1 MGTVDGV
8 RGRVRRRRVKLP
20 RWLAAVVGF
29 IAILGP
35 GLISA
40 NAGNDAGGIITYASA
55 GSQFGYRML
64 FLMVLIT
71 VALVVVQEMCARLG
85 AYTGE
90 GLGALIREQFP
101 LRSGAA
107 AMVLLFIANAGLSVS
122 EFAGVGASMEIFGVS
137 RYIAVPLALAG
148 IWAVTVFG
156 NYSQAER
163 VFVVMGLVFLAYPI
177 AAFLGHPHAG
187 AVLSNLLWPHFLDSK
202 AFLLLAVALIG
213 TTITPYM
220 QFYLTSAVVDKGVT
234 PKTYKG
240 ERIDTINGA
249 ILSDV
254 VSIFI
259 IIIIIIIIII
269 ATAAA
274 IGGTGPLSDI
284 RQAAAALRPVAGA
297 AASQLFAIGL
307 LGAALLAATVVPL
320 STAYAIAETAGVERS
335 LSRKLREAPFFYGIY
350 TVQLVAGAAVALL
363 PGNAVSLVINA
374 QVLNGFITPVLL
386 TYILILANR
395 RSVLGDA
402 ANGPVFR
409 AVATLCVTVVGL
421 LSAVVLVQTVA
432 GWL

>member
-1 MGTVDGV
+1 MTAVDAPAT
-8 RGRVRRRRVKLP
+8 RRARTIP
-20 RWLAAVVGF
+20 RWLKGVLGLL
-29 IAILGP
+29 AILGP
-35 GLISA
+35 GLIAA

-55 GSQFGYRML
+55 GAQFGYRTL
-64 FLMVLIT
+64 FLMVLVT
-71 VALVVVQEMCARLG
+71 VALVVVQEMCSRLG

-107 AMVLLFIANAGLSVS
+107 AMALLFVANAGLTVS
-122 EFAGVGASMEIFGVS
+122 EFAGVGASAEILGIS
-137 RYIAVPLALAG
+137 RFIAVPVALVA
-148 IWAVTVFG
+148 IWALTVLG
-156 NYSQAER
+156 DYSRAER
-163 VFVVMGLVFLAYPI
+163 VFLVMGLVFLAYPI
-177 AAFLGHPHAG
+177 SAFLAHPKAG
-187 AVLSNLLWPHFLDSK
+187 VVLHNLLWPHFLHSN

-220 QFYLTSAVVDKGVT
+220 QFYVASAVVDKGVT
-234 PKTYKG
+234 PKTYRG
-240 ERIDTINGA
+240 ERFDTINGA

-259 IIIIIIIIII
+259 II

-274 IGGTGPLSDI
+274 IGGTGPLSSVG
-284 RQAAAALRPVAGA
+284 QAAAALRPVAGA
-297 AASQLFAIGL
+297 AASQLFAFGL
-307 LGAALLAATVVPL
+307 LGASLLAATVVPL

-335 LSRKLREAPFFYGIY
+335 LSRKIREAPVFYGIY
-350 TVQLVAGAAVALL
+350 TLQLVIGAAVALL
-363 PGNAVSLVINA
+363 PGNLVALVINA

-402 ANGPVFR
+402 ANGRWFR
-409 AVATLCVTVVGL
+409 ALATVCVATVGA

>member
-1 MGTVDGV
+1 MAI
-8 RGRVRRRRVKLP
+8 L
-20 RWLAAVVGF
+20 GF
-29 IAILGP
+29 LAILGP

-64 FLMVLIT
+64 FLMILIT

-101 LRSGAA
+101 LPSGAA
-107 AMVLLFIANAGLSVS
+107 AMLLLFIANAGLTVS
-122 EFAGVGASMEIFGVS
+122 EFAGIGASMEIFGVS

-148 IWAVTVFG
+148 IWTVTVLG
-156 NYSQAER
+156 NYSLAER
-163 VFVVMGLVFLAYPI
+163 VFVVMGLVFLTYPI
-177 AAFLGHPHAG
+177 AAFLGHPDPG
-187 AVLSNLLWPHFLDSK
+187 AVASNLLWPHFLHSK

-234 PKTYKG
+234 PETYRG

-259 IIIIIIIIII
+259 II

-274 IGGTGPLSDI
+274 IGGTGPLSNI
-284 RQAAAALRPVAGA
+284 GQAAAALRPVAGE

-335 LSRKLREAPFFYGIY
+335 LSRKLREAPVFYGIY
-350 TVQLVAGAAVALL
+350 TVQLVVGAAIALL

-402 ANGPVFR
+402 ANGPIFR
-409 AVATLCVTVVGL
+409 TVATICVTVVGL
-421 LSAVVLVQTVA
+421 LSAVVLVQTVI

>member
-1 MGTVDGV
+1 LSAVDGAG
-8 RGRVRRRRVKLP
+8 GRVRRRRAKLP
-20 RWLAAVVGF
+20 RWLAPVLAF
-29 IAILGP
+29 LAILGP

-55 GSQFGYRML
+55 GAQFGYRML

-107 AMVLLFIANAGLSVS
+107 AMLLLFIANAGLTVS
-122 EFAGVGASMEIFGVS
+122 EFAGIGASMEIFGVS
-137 RYIAVPLALAG
+137 RYIAVPVALAG
-148 IWAVTVFG
+148 IWAVTVLG

-163 VFVVMGLVFLAYPI
+163 VFVVMGLVFLTYPI
-177 AAFLGHPHAG
+177 AAFLGHPGAG
-187 AVLSNLLWPHFLDSK
+187 AVVSNLLWPHFLHSK

-259 IIIIIIIIII
+259 II

-274 IGGTGPLSDI
+274 IGGTGPLSNI
-284 RQAAAALRPVAGA
+284 GQAAAALRPVAGQ

-335 LSRKLREAPFFYGIY
+335 LSRKLREAPVFYGIY
-350 TVQLVAGAAVALL
+350 TVQLVVGAAVALL
-363 PGNAVSLVINA
+363 PGNAVNLVINA

-395 RSVLGDA
+395 RSVLGNA
-402 ANGPVFR
+402 ANGPIFR
-409 AVATLCVTVVGL
+409 AVATLCVIVVGL